1 MQLEASFEWRKSFLL
16 ILWRHVDRFEQVYL
30 GSIESSLA
38 EILWIEGE
46 KDVLVERREKM
57 MDDEKD
63 NKDGFEFIS

>member
-1 MQLEASFEWRKSFLL
+1 VQLEASFEWRKSFLL
-16 ILWRHVDRFEQVYL
+16 ILSRHVDRFEQVYL